1 MSLTTTLKLQILADQ
16 KGAADLGTPGFPLN
30 HNRTTQLANGTGSN
44 QADLLFSDQRTLGA
58 SATEDLELAGS
69 LTDALGATL
78 TFAKVRAIMISAS
91 PDNANNVEVMPAAAN
106 GFLGPFADAS
116 DQLDIPP
123 GGRIYLE
130 APVSGWDVTAGT
142 ADLLTITN
150 SAGGTGVTYDVIIVG
165 ASA

>member
-1 MSLTTTLKLQILADQ
+1 MSLTTTLKVQIQADQ
-16 KGAADLGTPGFPLN
+16 KGSNDLGTPGFPLN
-30 HNRTTQLANGTGSN
+30 NTKTTQLASGTGSN
-44 QADLLFSDQRTLGA
+44 QADLLFTDQRTLAA
-58 SATEDLELAGS
+58 SATEDLDLAGS

-78 TFAKVRAIMISAS
+78 NFVKVKAIMISAAAA
-91 PDNANNVEVMPAAAN
+91 NTNNVEVTPGAAN

-130 APVSGWDVTAGT
+130 APVSGWTVTAGT
-142 ADLLTITN
+142 GDLLTITN
-150 SAGGTGVTYDVIIVG
+150 SAGSTGVTYDVIIVG